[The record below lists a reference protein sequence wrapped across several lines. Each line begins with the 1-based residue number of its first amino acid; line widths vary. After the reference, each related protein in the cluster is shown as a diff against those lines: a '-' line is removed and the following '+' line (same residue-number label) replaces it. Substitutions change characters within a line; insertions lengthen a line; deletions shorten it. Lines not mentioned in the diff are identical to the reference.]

1 MWTMLN
7 RTCAV
12 GLVAALGASSASAQQ
27 QDSAGWSVEPS
38 LYLFLPGLTGT
49 VGIGPFDID
58 LDSPSEAVI
67 HLNFAAL
74 GTVRVA
80 YGPWALTTDVLYANL
95 DTTQGSS
102 TLTMHQLLVE
112 PTLSYRV
119 FSWLEPLAGFR
130 YFSVGGDLDGPTGRA
145 HAITQG
151 WFDPIFGANL
161 QLHLSERVSLHFRGD
176 VGGFGVGSK
185 LTWQVFPFVRWTVSD
200 LVSLDAGYRVLSE
213 HYEHGTGAER
223 LLFDVIE
230 LGPQIGIK
238 FFFGF

>member
-1 MWTMLN
+1 M
-7 RTCAV
+7 
-12 GLVAALGASSASAQQ
+12 ALGASSVSAQQ
-27 QDSAGWSVEPS
+27 QEAKREPARWSVEPS

-49 VGIGPFDID
+49 VGIGPIDID
-58 LDSPSEAVI
+58 LDSPSSAVI

-80 YGPWALTTDVLYANL
+80 HGPWALTTDVLYANL
-95 DTTQGSS
+95 DTTQGSL

-119 FSWLEPLAGFR
+119 FPWLEPLAGFR

-161 QLHLSERVSLHFRGD
+161 QLSLSASGPSSPGRCFRSCAGR
-176 VGGFGVGSK
+176 SR
-185 LTWQVFPFVRWTVSD
+185 TSSRWTPAIAS
-200 LVSLDAGYRVLSE
+200 SRNTTSTAPGP
-213 HYEHGTGAER
+213 TGSCST
-223 LLFDVIE
+223 
-230 LGPQIGIK
+230 
-238 FFFGF
+238 